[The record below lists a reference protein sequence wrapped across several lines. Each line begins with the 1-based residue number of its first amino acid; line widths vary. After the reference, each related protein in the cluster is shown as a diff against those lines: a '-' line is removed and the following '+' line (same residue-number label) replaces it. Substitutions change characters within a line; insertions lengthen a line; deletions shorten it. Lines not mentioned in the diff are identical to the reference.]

1 MFIFIS
7 LATIINNPEKQ
18 TKVLVSKLR
27 ILKVKRDNPNRSIH
41 RTFVL
46 AKMRRKPIQV
56 IIMKEIIP
64 FSLRKKKSKL

>member
-41 RTFVL
+41 R
-46 AKMRRKPIQV
+46 
-56 IIMKEIIP
+56 IICASKNEKEANTSNNNERNNSI
-64 FSLRKKKSKL
+64 FFEKKKV